1 MNFFE
6 IIKSFFG
13 RGNISDTAFESLK
26 EELFSDAVLA
36 FYDPNKNLQLVT
48 DASNNAVVGAL
59 LQEDNDDTLKI
70 RMLY

>member
-13 RGNISDTAFESLK
+13 RGNISDRAFECLK

-36 FYDPNKNLQLVT
+36 FYDPNKYLQLVT

-59 LQEDNDDTLKI
+59 LQEDNDDTLKTH
-70 RMLY
+70 MLY